1 MDEDITKEEKEE
13 EQEEEEEEVFFRLFV
28 EDRNLKTA

>member
-13 EQEEEEEEVFFRLFV
+13 EQEEEEVFFRLFL

>member
-1 MDEDITKEEKEE
+1 MDEDMTEEEKQEE
-13 EQEEEEEEVFFRLFV
+13 EEEEEEEVFFRLFV

>member
-1 MDEDITKEEKEE
+1 MDEDMTEEEKQE
-13 EQEEEEEEVFFRLFV
+13 EEEEEEVFFRLFV

>member
-1 MDEDITKEEKEE
+1 MDEDMTEEEK
-13 EQEEEEEEVFFRLFV
+13 QEEEEEEVFFRLFV

>member
-1 MDEDITKEEKEE
+1 MTEEEKQEE
-13 EQEEEEEEVFFRLFV
+13 EEEEEEVFFRLFV

>member
-13 EQEEEEEEVFFRLFV
+13 EQEEEEVFFRLFV

>member
-1 MDEDITKEEKEE
+1 MTEEEKQE
-13 EQEEEEEEVFFRLFV
+13 EEEEEEVFFRLFV

>member
-13 EQEEEEEEVFFRLFV
+13 EQEEEEEVFFRLFV
-28 EDRNLKTA
+28 EDKNLKTA

>member
-13 EQEEEEEEVFFRLFV
+13 EQEEEEEVFFRLFV

>member
-1 MDEDITKEEKEE
+1 MDEDMTEEEKQEE
-13 EQEEEEEEVFFRLFV
+13 EEEEEEVFFRLFV